1 MHFDVSF
8 QVSDRALPANFG
20 KVQTASDGG
29 YERGYAKGYG
39 EGETAAKAEAEAH
52 NEEILT
58 NCNTVLLT
66 KGAETAETLEQVP
79 QRIGE
84 VQSYSE
90 GYDVGLEAGK
100 KSEYDRFWDE
110 YLSPPGYITWGYR
123 FAGIGWNDRTFNPP
137 ADIVPTGSAT
147 MMFAACGITDLKAL
161 CNKSGIVIDFSKATS
176 FSQIFSDCNIT
187 HVGVIDTRSA
197 SNANYIL
204 FNATNMVT
212 VDKIILKSDGSQT
225 FTNGFNSTRSLQNI
239 VFEGV
244 IGKSISF
251 PLSVLLTD
259 VSVQSIIDHLADLT
273 GQTAQT
279 LTFHATVGGT
289 LTAEQK
295 ATITAKNWTLV
306 Y

>member
-39 EGETAAKAEAEAH
+39 EGETAAKVEAEAA
-52 NEEILT
+52 NAVILT
-58 NCNTVLLT
+58 DCNAVLLT
-66 KGAETAETLEQVP
+66 KGAETAETLEHVP

-84 VQSYSE
+84 IKSYTE

-100 KSEYDRFWDE
+100 KSEYDRFWGE
-110 YLSPPGYITWGYR
+110 YLNPAGYATWGYR
-123 FAGIGWNDRTFNPP
+123 FAGAGWNDRTFKPP
-137 ADIVPTGSAT
+137 ADIVPTNSAT
-147 MMFAACGITDLKAL
+147 MMFASCGVTDLVALCKKCGI
-161 CNKSGIVIDFSKATS
+161 SIDFSRATS
-176 FSQIFSDCNIT
+176 FSQTFSDCNIT

-197 SNANYIL
+197 SNANFIL

-225 FTNGFNSTRSLQNI
+225 LNSGFNNTRALQNI
-239 VFEGV
+239 AFDGV

-251 PLSVLLTD
+251 ANSNLLTD
-259 VSVQSIIDHLADLT
+259 VSVQSIIDALKDLT
-273 GQTAQT
+273 GQAQT

-295 ATITAKNWTLV
+295 ATITAKGWTLV